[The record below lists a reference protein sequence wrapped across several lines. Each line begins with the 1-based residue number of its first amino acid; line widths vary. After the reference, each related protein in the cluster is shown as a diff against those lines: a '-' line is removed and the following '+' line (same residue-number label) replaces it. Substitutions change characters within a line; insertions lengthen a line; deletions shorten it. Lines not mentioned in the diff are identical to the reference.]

1 MIWWFFLLLI
11 AALLFL
17 DLGVLH
23 RKARDLSLYESVAL
37 SIFWI
42 TLGLS
47 FAVVIYFVYEHHWFS
62 DSINLSI
69 DSKTAVTQ
77 YLTAYLVEESLSL
90 DNLFVIALIFQT
102 LKIPVGYQHR
112 VLLLGIMGAIVM
124 RGVIIVLGVFLANE
138 ISWMNYVF
146 GAILLF
152 SAIKLLIDSQQ
163 PEMHPQQGTILRIAK
178 HIFPYTDNIANSN
191 FFTRIEGKLTMTP
204 LFIAVLMVET
214 ADLLFAVD
222 SIPAVIGIS
231 RDPFIIFSSN
241 IFAILGLRAIYFLL
255 AAAITKLRYLKATLI
270 LILGFISIKMLIAHH
285 YEISA
290 TTSLIVICT
299 FLLLGVLTSLI
310 IKHEPLVSGSPIG
323 KARLNTLYEFTFASL
338 RRSIILLVGT
348 TVVII
353 GIIMLVTPGPAIVVI
368 PLGLA
373 ILATEFVWARRLLS
387 KFKEKFVHYRKETR
401 TLFRREG
408 QPSAPK
414 ADHNHSNKDQP

>member
-11 AALLFL
+11 AVLLFL

-23 RKARDLSLYESVAL
+23 RKAQDLSLYEAVAL
-37 SIFWI
+37 STFWI

-47 FAVVIYFVYEHHWFS
+47 FAVVIYFVYEYKWFS
-62 DSINLSI
+62 DSIDLTI

-90 DNLFVIALIFQT
+90 DNLFVIALIFQA
-102 LKIPVGYQHR
+102 LKIPLGYQHR
-112 VLLLGIMGAIVM
+112 VLLLGIIGAIVM
-124 RGVIIVLGVFLANE
+124 RGIFIVLGVFLVNE

-146 GAILLF
+146 GSILLF
-152 SAIKLLIDSQQ
+152 SAIKLLLDSQQ
-163 PEMHPQQGTILRIAK
+163 PELHPQPGTILRIAK
-178 HIFPYTDNIANSN
+178 RLFPYTDNMANGD
-191 FFTRIEGKLTMTP
+191 FFVRVAGKLTMTP
-204 LFIAVLMVET
+204 LFIALLMVES

-241 IFAILGLRAIYFLL
+241 VFAILGLRAIYFLL
-255 AAAITKLRYLKATLI
+255 AAAITKLRYLRATLT
-270 LILGFISIKMLIAHH
+270 LILGFIGVKMLIAHY

-290 TTSLIVICT
+290 TTSLIVIGT

-310 IKHEPLVSGSPIG
+310 NKHESVVGESPVG
-323 KARLNTLYEFTFASL
+323 MARLNALYEYTFTSL
-338 RRSIILLVGT
+338 RRAIILLVGT

-353 GIIMLVTPGPAIVVI
+353 GIIMLITPGPAIVVI

-373 ILATEFVWARRLLS
+373 ILATEFVWAKRLLA
-387 KFKEKFVHYRKETR
+387 KFKEKFVQYRKETMAF
-401 TLFRREG
+401 FRSNN
-408 QPSAPK
+408 QPADKK
-414 ADHNHSNKDQP
+414 ADNDKSK